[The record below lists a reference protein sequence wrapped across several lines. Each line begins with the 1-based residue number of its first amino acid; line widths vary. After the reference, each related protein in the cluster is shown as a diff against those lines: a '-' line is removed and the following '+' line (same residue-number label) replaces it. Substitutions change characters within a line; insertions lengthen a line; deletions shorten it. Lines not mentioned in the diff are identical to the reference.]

1 MLSVGLTGGIATGKS
16 LVSGIFKELGAYI
29 IDADIISRN
38 LVEPGQPAYREI
50 IDFFGSDILNNDKSI
65 NREKLGSL
73 VFADHSLK
81 KKLEEIV
88 HPRVIEEQRK
98 LIRQI
103 SLGDSTAIII
113 IDAPLLIESGFHQE
127 VEILIVVTASDKT
140 VVERLFRRN
149 GLSEEEARLRI
160 SSQMPIEE
168 KEEMADYII
177 DNNGELEKT
186 RRRVVE
192 IMETLAMTAKSKGG
206 D

>member
-50 IDFFGSDILNNDKSI
+50 IDFFGSDILNDDKSI
-65 NREKLGSL
+65 NRGKLGSL

-81 KKLEEIV
+81 EKLEEIV
-88 HPRVIEEQRK
+88 HPRVIEEQQK

-103 SLGDSTAIII
+103 SLEDREAIII
-113 IDAPLLIESGFHQE
+113 IDAPLLIESGFYQK
-127 VEILIVVTASDKT
+127 VEILIVVTASEKT

-149 GLSEEEARLRI
+149 GLSEEEAKLRI

-177 DNNGELEKT
+177 DNNGKIDKT
-186 RRRVVE
+186 RERVLEVMAE
-192 IMETLAMTAKSKGG
+192 LRVAAQKKR
-206 D
+206 